1 PGVEGHSGAKPV
13 KKENPPL
20 NSLFVVARSKITNG
34 NQTSQDR
41 QKRKNN
47 LPDLEDQEDND
58 ENEEEDN
65 GKDYDY
71 ELFRQ
76 KGYFDR
82 DIKELKSWGFESGE
96 VPDLL
101 AEKRRGVVNTLS
113 VDTEEK
119 GFCSELVILLRE
131 SPHTMTIDNLD
142 DILKI
147 NQSQGFAD
155 AATISGTSAGSGVYL
170 ALLNARFPNCAL
182 SKKLAITGVL
192 DTEKKSTSNKVLA
205 TPPILTPS
213 GFSALKIA
221 FKNDEIKMFT
231 FVWSVAKRDLE
242 IKNNESSQFCSEKCV
257 NDYYPKTYEE
267 GKIRSIGGLTGKVS
281 AAVER

>member
-1 PGVEGHSGAKPV
+1 METKPAKTAKSNYWFILAFLLIAVIALIIFQSEV
-13 KKENPPL
+13 KEKKK
-20 NSLFVVARSKITNG
+20 SSKFSSRSNWNG
-34 NQTSQDR
+34 NDYKR
-41 QKRKNN
+41 RKNN

-82 DIKELKSWGFESGE
+82 DIKELKSWGFEAGE

-119 GFCSELVILLRE
+119 GFCSELVILLKE

-147 NQSQGFAD
+147 NQSQGFAESTRNNNSQVIKFAIRKIIQQGHKWEHD
-155 AATISGTSAGSGVYL
+155 VYVLKVNSAATISGTSAGSGVYL
-170 ALLNARFPNCAL
+170 ALLSARFPNCAL

-192 DTEKKSTSNKVLA
+192 DTEKKSTSVPIA
-205 TPPILTPS
+205 TNPKKYHWQ
-213 GFSALKIA
+213 G
-221 FKNDEIKMFT
+221 DHC
-231 FVWSVAKRDLE
+231 V
-242 IKNNESSQFCSEKCV
+242 KC
-257 NDYYPKTYEE
+257 
-267 GKIRSIGGLTGKVS
+267 GKYS
-281 AAVER
+281 